1 MRFALLGPVQVHGED
16 GPVEIRGTLR
26 RTLLAALL
34 LHRDAVVSADRLSDM
49 IWGEKP
55 PSSTT
60 TSLYNQIMRLRQAL
74 GPDAERIQ
82 AVAPGYLIHV
92 EPDELDL
99 DEFSRLCAQARQAA
113 ADGDWARSAA
123 RYAAALALWRGEM
136 LVDVPTL
143 LDHASVHHFAE
154 DRLLALQGR
163 IEADLNLGRHDELIG
178 ELRTLTV
185 SYQLREAFHAQL
197 MLALYRAGRQ
207 ADALAVYRDLR
218 RATVDELG
226 VEPGAAAQALHAGI
240 LDSAAS
246 LSLPKQSPATPA
258 AAGAAAPRHVPRQL
272 PVDAR
277 LFTGRAAEFH
287 ELVTLVQ
294 DADEDAGMFVISA
307 INGMAGIGKTALAV
321 RSAHRL
327 AERFPDGQLFID
339 LRGYDAELAPLSA
352 EDALDYLLRS
362 LGVEP
367 RAIPADPHERAAL
380 YRSRL
385 AGTRTMI
392 LLDNAASTAQVL
404 PLLPGTSGCV
414 VLITSRNRMMG
425 LDDAHFFALDALLPD
440 EAIALLRMVAGESR
454 IAADDPAARE
464 LVELCGLVPLAVR
477 IVASR
482 LRHHRGTTVAGL
494 VAELRAEPDRMMEG
508 LRDEE
513 RNLAGVFESSYR
525 GLPEPEARLFRLLGL
540 LPGVDLDA
548 YAAANLLGAP
558 LEEADRLLDSLLE
571 QNLLAEHAPGR
582 YRMHDLLRAFA
593 RGLGTPPER
602 EGAAFDRLLDYY
614 EFTAQVG
621 ADRLARRVRPP
632 SARRAPG
639 PGVVRVLRD
648 DADAVAWISAERGN
662 LLALLEQAGDSGRLV
677 SLTASLAAFL
687 ADEVPKNRQIA
698 LHEAAVA
705 AASEAGR
712 KAEQAEAQLN
722 LAHVYRT
729 DGNFDHAAELLRSAV
744 EAYRGIADTLGEANA
759 LVELGRVV
767 NLTGRHA
774 DASEI
779 HERALNRYRAL
790 GDRLGEADALYE
802 LSRVDALVG
811 ESGRAESRAREALAA
826 FQELGKTLGVAQVR
840 VVLANL
846 RRRAGDFAAAAELLE
861 LSAAVFR
868 EVGQKQ
874 NESNVLWTLGQIR
887 LAQGDLDPA
896 AVLLERAL
904 ELAREVGTRHGVA
917 GCLGVLGTV
926 RLAQGDVPGALG
938 LLREALTMFEAIG
951 HRTGAASAQM
961 YLAKAKRLSGEPEA
975 ALDLLNSAI
984 TAYEHAGDEVG
995 RAEAWILMGALVA
1008 DTAGPEAALPWY
1020 RKALTSARD
1029 VDAAALQ
1036 AEALAGI
1043 AACLAETDRPRAVE
1057 AQREA
1062 VEIYRQLAVPEAARA
1077 EAYLGELAG
1086 PADGRDLTCATPC

>member
-1 MRFALLGPVQVHGED
+1 MRFALLGPVQVHGDE

-34 LHRDAVVSADRLSDM
+34 LHHDAVVSADRLSDM
-49 IWGEKP
+49 IWGERP

-99 DEFSRLCAQARQAA
+99 DEFSRLCAQGRQAA
-113 ADGDWARSAA
+113 AEADWARSAA
-123 RYAAALALWRGEM
+123 RYAAALGLWRGEM

-178 ELRTLTV
+178 ELRTLAV
-185 SYQLREAFHAQL
+185 SHQLREAFHAQL

-226 VEPGAAAQALHAGI
+226 VEPGAAVQALHADI

-246 LSLPKQSPATPA
+246 LSLPKQGP
-258 AAGAAAPRHVPRQL
+258 AGAAATGSPTPPRHAPRQL

-277 LFTGRAAEFH
+277 LFAGRSAELD
-287 ELVTLVQ
+287 ELVGLAEST
-294 DADEDAGMFVISA
+294 DGEAGMFVISA

-321 RSAHRL
+321 RSGHRL

-339 LRGYDAELAPLSA
+339 LRGYDAELAPLGP

-367 RAIPADPHERAAL
+367 RAIPADPNERAAL

-392 LLDNAASTAQVL
+392 LLDNAASTAQVQ
-404 PLLPGTSGCV
+404 PLLPGTSGCL

-425 LDDAHFFALDALLPD
+425 LDDAHFFALDALLPA

-482 LRHHRGTTVAGL
+482 LRHQRGASTAGL

-508 LRDEE
+508 LRDDE
-513 RNLAGVFESSYR
+513 RNLAAVFESSYR
-525 GLPEPEARLFRLLGL
+525 ALAGPEARLFRLLGL
-540 LPGVDLDA
+540 LPGADLDA

-558 LEEADRLLDSLLE
+558 AAEAQLLLDALLDR
-571 QNLLAEHAPGR
+571 NLVAEHAPGR

-593 RGLGTPPER
+593 RGLGGATEGER
-602 EGAAFDRLLDYY
+602 AALDRLLDYY
-614 EFTAQVG
+614 EFTAQVS

-632 SARRAPG
+632 SAIRAGAPA
-639 PGVVRVLRD
+639 VVRELGD
-648 DADAVAWISAERGN
+648 DEESVAWISAERGN
-662 LLALLEQAGDSGRLV
+662 LLAFLEQVTEPRRVV
-677 SLTASLAAFL
+677 SLTAALTAFL
-687 ADEVPKNRQIA
+687 TDEVPKNRQLA

-705 AASEAGR
+705 AADEAGR
-712 KAEQAEAQLN
+712 GAEQAEALLN
-722 LAHVYRT
+722 LAHVYRI
-729 DGNFDHAAELLRSAV
+729 DGNFDHAMELLGAAV
-744 EAYRGIADTLGEANA
+744 DAYRGIGDTLGEANA

-767 NLTGRHA
+767 NLRGKHS

-779 HERALNRYRAL
+779 HERALGRYRAL

-802 LSRVDALVG
+802 LARVDALVG
-811 ESGRAESRAREALAA
+811 EAARAESRAGEALTA
-826 FQELGKTLGVAQVR
+826 FRELGKTLGVAQVR

-861 LSAAVFR
+861 QSAAVFR

-887 LAQGDLDPA
+887 LSQGDLEQS

-904 ELAREVGTRHGVA
+904 GLAREVGTRHGVA

-926 RLAQGDVPGALG
+926 RLAQGDLPAAAE
-938 LLREALTMFEAIG
+938 LLREALAMFEAIG

-961 YLAKAKRLSGEPEA
+961 YLAKAKHLSGEPEA
-975 ALDLLNSAI
+975 ALDLLDAAI
-984 TAYEHAGDEVG
+984 AAYEHAGDSAAL
-995 RAEAWILMGALVA
+995 AEAWILMGALVG
-1008 DTAGPEAALPWY
+1008 DTADAEAALAWY
-1020 RKALTSARD
+1020 HRALTRARE

-1036 AEALAGI
+1036 AEALEGVAR
-1043 AACLAETDRPRAVE
+1043 CLAETDRGQAVE
-1057 AQREA
+1057 SQREA
-1062 VEIYRQLAVPEAARA
+1062 VAIHRRLSVPALATA
-1077 EAYLGELAG
+1077 EAYLTELEG
-1086 PADGRDLTCATPC
+1086 

>member
-1 MRFALLGPVQVHGED
+1 VRFALLGPVQVHGED

-34 LHRDAVVSADRLSDM
+34 LHRDSVVSADRLGDM
-49 IWGEKP
+49 IWGDRP

-99 DEFSRLCAQARQAA
+99 DEFSGLCAQARQAA
-113 ADGDWARSAA
+113 VDGDWARSAT
-123 RYAAALALWRGEM
+123 RHAAALALWRGEM

-197 MLALYRAGRQ
+197 MLALYRAGRR

-226 VEPGAAAQALHAGI
+226 VEPGAAVQALHAGI

-246 LSLPKQSPATPA
+246 LSLSKQSPATPA
-258 AAGAAAPRHVPRQL
+258 AAGTAAPRHVPRQL

-287 ELVTLVQ
+287 ELVALVES
-294 DADEDAGMFVISA
+294 ADEEAGMFVISA

-339 LRGYDAELAPLSA
+339 LRGYDAGLAPLSA

-392 LLDNAASTAQVL
+392 LLDNAAGTAQVM

-454 IAADDPAARE
+454 IAAGDPAARE

-482 LRHHRGTTVAGL
+482 LRHHRGTTAAGI

-508 LRDEE
+508 LRDDE

-540 LPGVDLDA
+540 LPGLRLDA
-548 YAAANLLGAP
+548 YAAANLLDAP
-558 LEEADRLLDSLLE
+558 LEEAGRLLDSLLE

-593 RGLGTPPER
+593 RGLGTPPGQ

-614 EFTAQVG
+614 EFTAQVA

-632 SARRAPG
+632 SARRAANPS
-639 PGVVRVLRD
+639 VVRALRD

-662 LLALLEQAGDSGRLV
+662 LLALLALLEQVGESRRRA
-677 SLTASLAAFL
+677 SLTAALAAFL

-705 AASEAGR
+705 AAREDGR
-712 KAEQAEAQLN
+712 MAEQAEALLD

-729 DGNFDHAAELLRSAV
+729 DGSFDHAADLLRSAV
-744 EAYRGIADTLGEANA
+744 EAYRAIADTLGEANA
-759 LVELGRVV
+759 LVELGRVT
-767 NLTGRHA
+767 NLTGKHA

-779 HERALNRYRAL
+779 HEHALNRYRVL

-802 LSRVDALVG
+802 LARVDALVG
-811 ESGRAESRAREALAA
+811 ESVRAESRAREALSA
-826 FQELGKTLGVAQVR
+826 FQELGKALGVAQVR

-846 RRRAGDFAAAAELLE
+846 RRRAGDFAAAAGLLE
-861 LSAAVFR
+861 LSASAFR
-868 EVGQKQ
+868 EAGQKQ
-874 NESNVLWTLGQIR
+874 NESNVLWTLGRIR

-896 AVLLERAL
+896 ADLLERAL

-917 GCLGVLGTV
+917 GSLGVLGTV
-926 RLAQGDVPGALG
+926 RLAQGDVPGAVG
-938 LLREALTMFEAIG
+938 LLREALAMFEAIG

-975 ALDLLNSAI
+975 ALDLLGA
-984 TAYEHAGDEVG
+984 AVAAFELAGDEVG
-995 RAEAWILMGALVA
+995 RAEAWILMGALAA
-1008 DTAGPEAALPWY
+1008 DTGDTEAALAWY

-1029 VDAAALQ
+1029 MAAAALR

-1043 AACLAETDRPRAVE
+1043 AACLADTDRPRAVE

-1062 VEIYRQLAVPEAARA
+1062 VEVYRQLAVPEAARA
-1077 EAYLGELAG
+1077 QAYLAELIG
-1086 PADGRDLTCATPC
+1086 PADGRV